1 MLASLDELLT
11 ANASTG
17 RYLSGNQLNE
27 VARFLQHGSDSLK
40 AASFFTNNSSTLV
53 ADSLRKFIDQ
63 QPSLVGLGGIL
74 NDQAKLAAC
83 IRDLD
88 LFLRF
93 ISYCVI
99 AGNSTILEDNLLND
113 MREIYTSLGVSLS
126 LMITAIRLLRD
137 ETIKGLAQEN
147 YSKPV
152 QDSVSDYF
160 KLIIEALQ

>member
-1 MLASLDELLT
+1 MPATLDELLT
-11 ANASTG
+11 ANVSTG

-27 VARFLQHGSDSLK
+27 VERFFQFGSDRLK
-40 AASFFTNNSSTLV
+40 AARFFANNSSTLV
-53 ADSLRKFIDQ
+53 ADSLRKFVDQ
-63 QPSLVGLGGIL
+63 QPALVGLGGIL

-93 ISYCVI
+93 ISYCVV
-99 AGNSTILEDNLLND
+99 AGDSTILKDNLLNG
-113 MREIYTSLGVSLS
+113 MREVYTSLGVSLS

-137 ETIKGLAQEN
+137 ETLKGMAQEN
-147 YSKPV
+147 YSKAV

-160 KLIIEALQ
+160 KLIIETLQ

>member
-1 MLASLDELLT
+1 MPATLDELLT
-11 ANASTG
+11 ANASSG
-17 RYLSGNQLNE
+17 RYLSDNQLNE
-27 VARFLQHGSDSLK
+27 VERFLQLGSDRLE
-40 AASFFTNNSSTLV
+40 AARFFTNNSSTLV

-63 QPSLVGLGGIL
+63 HSALVGTGGIL

-93 ISYCVI
+93 ISYTVI
-99 AGNSTILEDNLLND
+99 AGDSAILEYNLLNG
-113 MREIYTSLGVSLS
+113 MREVYTSLGVSLS
-126 LMITAIRLLRD
+126 LMITAIRLLQN

-147 YSKPV
+147 HSNAT